1 MDTSEKYIKMC
12 EKAEEIQKNHKWEYA
27 DFFVLVRPQHFERI
41 VFLVWNDNMIIQE
54 NEIIVWLP
62 RQDQLQ
68 EMANTKWPWP
78 MYLFRFYEFIQQE
91 YLYNAEEWKP
101 IADYSMEQ
109 LWLAFVMKEKFGKTW
124 DDEKGE
130 MIS

>member
-12 EKAEEIQKNHKWEYA
+12 EKAEEIQKNHEWKYG
-27 DFFVLVRPQHFERI
+27 DFFVLVRPQYLERI
-41 VFLVWNDNMIIQE
+41 VFLVWNESTVIQR
-54 NEIIVWLP
+54 NEIAIWLS

>member
-12 EKAEEIQKNHKWEYA
+12 REGFKDLGVPQIYYGTIMYPILWATKNLMGE
-27 DFFVLVRPQHFERI
+27 FVLLRQG
-41 VFLVWNDNMIIQE
+41 IQPTSGKWWP
-54 NEIIVWLP
+54 IY